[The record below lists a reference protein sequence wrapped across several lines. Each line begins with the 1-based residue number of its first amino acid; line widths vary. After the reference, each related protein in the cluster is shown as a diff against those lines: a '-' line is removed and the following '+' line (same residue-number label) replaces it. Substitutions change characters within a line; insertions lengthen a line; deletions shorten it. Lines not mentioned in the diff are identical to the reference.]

1 MRIRTNLVTGA
12 ALLALGIAA
21 CTTPQTITDDPA
33 VSGGTDTVIPQSE
46 AQPSGGGKAS
56 DDTQSSQGE
65 VNPIQAIDIALSR
78 SPGVVV
84 EIEAETTDGRPVWE
98 VVVRGD
104 ADDGFEVII
113 DRVTG
118 EVIATNPHPL
128 SEDKRA
134 EAGITA
140 AEAIQIG
147 FAAVPGELD
156 ELELDTENSVL
167 VWELDIYSDEGGRY
181 ELKIDATTGDIVQ
194 QKRDN

>member
-1 MRIRTNLVTGA
+1 MSAPVRLPLSGFSAQSAQGKPN
-12 ALLALGIAA
+12 
-21 CTTPQTITDDPA
+21 TTTA
-33 VSGGTDTVIPQSE
+33 VD
-46 AQPSGGGKAS
+46 
-56 DDTQSSQGE
+56 
-65 VNPIQAIDIALSR
+65 
-78 SPGVVV
+78 
-84 EIEAETTDGRPVWE
+84 
-98 VVVRGD
+98 
-104 ADDGFEVII
+104 
-113 DRVTG
+113 
-118 EVIATNPHPL
+118 PL